1 MSDKFVFI
9 IHSIYELQE
18 FEKFINFLIF
28 KKKKIIFFYEKT
40 KKKNFINKFII
51 RNLLKKNFEMKSF
64 KSGLFPL
71 NNINNSRFTI
81 ISTHSYSHIFGE
93 KKYNFKFLFFQSF
106 LDSFHMITESDLV
119 NIDYFFF
126 HTKYWKNILRRYFGN
141 KVRLIEKKTFFY
153 GYPKIKNISQKSHEI
168 KNYYNIKTNKKILLL
183 MYGNFNKSNSIFSS
197 ILNFSNPINQ
207 IFRFIINTFKFK
219 KFSLR
224 AFMLILKNI
233 SLDNFANKI
242 NEIKK
247 NNNYYIVIKTRKK
260 STPQNKLLSI
270 SDKLIAEN
278 KFDPLAAD
286 KLIKISDLIIHFSS
300 TSIISAIY
308 FNKQNLSI
316 LKPVDETLE
325 NDKKK
330 YFFYRS
336 IRKKK
341 DDLFNYK
348 NLSKKISFEDFINP
362 VNKISFFEKNIFKNE
377 ATYQNFIR
385 KFIFDKSYA
394 LSFNKIYKIINKI

>member
-1 MSDKFVFI
+1 
-9 IHSIYELQE
+9 
-18 FEKFINFLIF
+18 
-28 KKKKIIFFYEKT
+28 
-40 KKKNFINKFII
+40 
-51 RNLLKKNFEMKSF
+51 
-64 KSGLFPL
+64 
-71 NNINNSRFTI
+71 
-81 ISTHSYSHIFGE
+81 
-93 KKYNFKFLFFQSF
+93 
-106 LDSFHMITESDLV
+106 
-119 NIDYFFF
+119 
-126 HTKYWKNILRRYFGN
+126 
-141 KVRLIEKKTFFY
+141 
-153 GYPKIKNISQKSHEI
+153 
-168 KNYYNIKTNKKILLL
+168 

-270 SDKLIAEN
+270 SDKVIAEN

-385 KFIFDKSYA
+385 KFIFDKSDA